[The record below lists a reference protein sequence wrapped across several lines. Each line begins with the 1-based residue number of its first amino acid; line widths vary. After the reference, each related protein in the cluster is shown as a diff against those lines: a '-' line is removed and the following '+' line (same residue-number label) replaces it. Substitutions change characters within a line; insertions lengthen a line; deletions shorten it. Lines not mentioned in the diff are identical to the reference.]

1 MAGIEAEAEHKALL
15 NCAIQQHLITPANIF
30 ILAPTQLD
38 ISRGSTFQVAQR
50 GLIPALLSLTSLILG
65 LLASGKKTV
74 AFASNTEKLCLDL
87 FPKLTFMPATVVKRT
102 ALLFHHD
109 LESLRFTSLL
119 NLSCTT
125 GSSSVLPSLFT
136 HHSSARKRVPSK
148 HLQI

>member
-15 NCAIQQHLITPANIF
+15 NSAIQQHLITPANIF

-87 FPKLTFMPATVVKRT
+87 FPKLTFMPATVVKE
-102 ALLFHHD
+102 LLCCFIMI
-109 LESLRFTSLL
+109 L
-119 NLSCTT
+119 N
-125 GSSSVLPSLFT
+125 
-136 HHSSARKRVPSK
+136 H
-148 HLQI
+148 